1 MVQLT
6 QKRVTQKD
14 IARAADLSVAAVS
27 MALKGNIALPASTIY
42 RVKKIAAE
50 LGYIPDP
57 ALSALAAH
65 RSLTRVRNS
74 YSVLGYLTPDQT
86 TAASD
91 ELFQKISARA
101 EQLGF
106 RLEAFSTSSK
116 ELSPQRLAQILTTRG
131 IRGLI
136 LSPSCELGPNC
147 GIDWERFSVV
157 TLNLSGNRSELPAIV
172 PDYQE
177 EMRTCLESLE
187 SRGSSKIGLILDS
200 TKSKAENQLWQAA
213 YLYFHGKYTA
223 GQSRESV
230 VLKIES
236 DAPQAQVRDWI
247 EEHQLDTVVSNKVD
261 LNSTLPHEITCASL
275 CSESETEEVDGI
287 KRDYQS
293 IGQLAIET
301 LNSLLQ
307 DNRFG
312 TERAHVS
319 SYSAGSW
326 AAPQA

>member
-27 MALKGNIALPASTIY
+27 MALKGNIALPASTIF

-74 YSVLGYLTPDQT
+74 YSVLGYLTPEQ
-86 TAASD
+86 ASASSD
-91 ELFQKISARA
+91 ELFQKISSRA

-136 LSPSCELGPNC
+136 LSPTCELGPNC
-147 GIDWERFSVV
+147 GIDWESFSVV
-157 TLNLSGNRSELPAIV
+157 ALNLSGNRSELPSIV

-177 EMRTCLESLE
+177 EMRTCLESLGNA
-187 SRGSSKIGLILDS
+187 RIGLVLDS

-213 YLYFHGKYTA
+213 YLYYHGKYTA
-223 GQSRESV
+223 NPNKGSA

-236 DAPQAQVRDWI
+236 DTPQAQVRKWI
-247 EEHQLDTVVSNKVD
+247 EEHQLDTVVSNKRD
-261 LNSTLPHEITCASL
+261 LNSSLPTNTTFASL
-275 CSESETEEVDGI
+275 CSESEAEEEVDGI

-326 AAPQA
+326 AAPQS